1 MDEESRDGLRRLA
14 QERGLDPEAVLT
26 ALGADLD
33 PEVAAVLA
41 ALAQGLAAQRGKPGD

>member
-1 MDEESRDGLRRLA
+1 MDEESKDGLKRLA
-14 QERGLDPEAVLT
+14 QEGGLDPEMVLA

-41 ALAQGLAAQRGKPGD
+41 GLAQALAAQREKPGD